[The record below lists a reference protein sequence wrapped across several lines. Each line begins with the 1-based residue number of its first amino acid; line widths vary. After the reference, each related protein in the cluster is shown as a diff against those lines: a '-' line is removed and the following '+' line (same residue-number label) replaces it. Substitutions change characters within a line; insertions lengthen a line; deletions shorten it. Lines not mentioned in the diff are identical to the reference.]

1 MEVNQSNETALSQHW
16 SNVMYVK
23 RRGLAIR
30 PHLILLAAT
39 ALSGCATMPRNGPTG
54 SQIAR
59 SAKQNPNGFRI
70 VDIAPDNIDTL
81 SFMRNPT
88 GMLAALAANGDIDLV
103 GPGDVLSV
111 EIYEVGVTLFGGR
124 ANIGTS
130 AGSGADSDVSASNET
145 VGGNGVVVDRQGN
158 ISLPYVGTIS
168 VAGMTTLQ
176 IQDRIIAG
184 LRDKSQSPQVI
195 VSLRRNLF
203 NAIVVMG
210 DVASPGR
217 LPLTLAR
224 ERLLDVIA
232 EKGGISRTV
241 QTGSSTATGTGAQD
255 VIVRFTRK
263 GRVAEQPLDSI
274 VAGSADDL
282 VLLGGDRIELIRQP
296 RTFTV
301 FGALDRISQVP
312 FESRTLTLAEA
323 LARAGGPNDGRAD
336 PRSVFVFRLMPDA
349 DMSPNAPPAQAA
361 TPTLVPIAYR
371 INMMQAQN
379 YFLAQRFM
387 MRDKDLIYIGN
398 ASANQPLKLVQA
410 LGQLFAPVLSVQN
423 ATR

>member
-1 MEVNQSNETALSQHW
+1 
-16 SNVMYVK
+16 MYVK
-23 RRGLAIR
+23 RRGFVIC

-39 ALSGCATMPRNGPTG
+39 TLSGCATLPRNGPTG

-59 SAKQNPNGFRI
+59 SAKQNMIGFRI
-70 VDIAPDNIDTL
+70 VDIAPENIDAL
-81 SFMRNPT
+81 SSTPNPT
-88 GMLAALAANGDIDLV
+88 GMLATLAANGDIDLV
-103 GPGDVLSV
+103 GPGDVLSI
-111 EIYEVGVTLFGGR
+111 EIYEIGVTLFGGR
-124 ANIGTS
+124 ANIGS
-130 AGSGADSDVSASNET
+130 ANASVNTETGLSASNET
-145 VGGNGVVVDRQGN
+145 IGNGGVVVDRNGN
-158 ISLPYVGTIS
+158 ISLPYIGTIRVEGLT
-168 VAGMTTLQ
+168 VAQ
-176 IQDRIIAG
+176 IQDEIVVRLQG
-184 LRDKSQSPQVI
+184 QSQSPQVI
-195 VSLRRNLF
+195 VSLRRNVS
-203 NAIVVMG
+203 NAVVVMG
-210 DVASPGR
+210 DVANPGR

-224 ERLLDVIA
+224 ERLLDMIA

-241 QTGSSTATGTGAQD
+241 QTGASTATGTGAQD
-255 VIVRFTRK
+255 VIVRFTRR

-274 VAGSADDL
+274 VAGSSDDL

-301 FGALDRISQVP
+301 FGALDRIAQVP

-336 PRSVFVFRLMPDA
+336 PRSVFVFRLMPNA
-349 DMSPNAPPAQAA
+349 DVSSGTSAAPAAQA
-361 TPTLVPIAYR
+361 LVPVAYR
-371 INMMQAQN
+371 IDMMQAQN
-379 YFLAQRFM
+379 YFLAQRFV